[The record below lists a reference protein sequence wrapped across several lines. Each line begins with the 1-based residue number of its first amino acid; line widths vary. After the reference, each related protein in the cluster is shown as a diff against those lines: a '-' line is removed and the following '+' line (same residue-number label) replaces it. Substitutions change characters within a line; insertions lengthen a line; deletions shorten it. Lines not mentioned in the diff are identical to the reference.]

1 MSDCEAIREFH
12 KLLTMEQTLAE
23 KILSANSLT
32 KKDTRAGDTIVAR
45 VRTTMAHD
53 GSGPLA
59 IKRLEENQL
68 SLSDPKNTIFF
79 VDHSAPAA
87 RAELANAQVVLRN
100 FTQKTGAKFHEAGSG
115 ICHQVLVEN
124 YAIPGTV
131 LIGGDSHTVTAGA
144 LSCFATG
151 MGSTD
156 VAVAMNLEK
165 IWLRVP
171 GTILVSVNGKLSKG
185 VYSKDIILTLIGMLG
200 EDGANYKSLEYTG
213 STIKNLSMESRFTLS
228 NMAVESGGK
237 VGLIETDKTVRDYL
251 KIHGRENQFKELK
264 ADENAKY
271 ERTIEINAAEVE
283 PVVAAPHSVANVK
296 KISEIGE
303 VKVNQVYIGTCTNGR
318 IEDLR
323 IVAKILKGEQR
334 AKNTRFIVCP
344 ASAEVY
350 MQAAKEG
357 LVNIFME
364 AGGVVTAPG
373 CGACPGI
380 HAGILGDGEVCL
392 STQNR
397 NYKGRMG
404 NPNASI
410 YLGSP
415 AVAAATIIEGVIT
428 DPREYL

>member
-1 MSDCEAIREFH
+1 M
-12 KLLTMEQTLAE
+12 TGYTLAE

-32 KKDTRAGDTIVAR
+32 KKEVRAGDIVIAK
-45 VRTTMAHD
+45 VNLTMAHD

-59 IKRLEENQL
+59 IKRLEDNQFSLASPEN
-68 SLSDPKNTIFF
+68 TVFF
-79 VDHSAPAA
+79 TDHSAPAA
-87 RAELANAQVVLRN
+87 RAELANAQTTVRK
-100 FTQKTGAKFHEAGSG
+100 FAEKTGAKFTDIGTG
-115 ICHQVLVEN
+115 ICHQLLVES
-124 YAIPGTV
+124 YAVPGTV

-156 VAVAMNLEK
+156 VAVAMHMGK
-165 IWLRVP
+165 TWLRVP
-171 GTILVSVNGKLSKG
+171 ETIKVQVEGKLPKG
-185 VYSKDIILTLIGMLG
+185 VYSKDIILTIIGQLG
-200 EDGANYKSLEYTG
+200 EDGANYRSLEFTG
-213 STIKNLSMESRFTLS
+213 STIKDLSMESRFTLS
-228 NMAVESGGK
+228 NMAVEPGAK
-237 VGLIETDKTVRDYL
+237 VGLIETDKISREYL
-251 KIHGRENQFKELK
+251 KRHGREQQFKEIR

-271 ERTIEINAAEVE
+271 EKIMEISAAELE
-283 PVVAAPHSVANVK
+283 PVVAVPHAVSNLK
-296 KISEIGE
+296 KISELGE
-303 VKVNQVYIGTCTNGR
+303 VKVDQVYIGTCTNGR

-323 IVAKILKGEQR
+323 IVAKILKGEKR
-334 AKNTRFIVCP
+334 ANGTRFVVCP

-350 MQAAKEG
+350 MQAVKEG
-357 LVNIFME
+357 LVNIFVE
-364 AGGVVTAPG
+364 AGGAVTAPG

-415 AVAAATIIEGVIT
+415 ATAAATIIEGIIS

>member
-1 MSDCEAIREFH
+1 
-12 KLLTMEQTLAE
+12 MEQTLAE

-32 KKDTRAGDTIVAR
+32 RKEVRAGDIVIAK
-45 VRTTMAHD
+45 VNLTMAHD

-59 IKRLEENQL
+59 IKRLEDNKFQLANPEN
-68 SLSDPKNTIFF
+68 TVFF

-87 RAELANAQVVLRN
+87 RAELANAQITLRK
-100 FTQKTGAKFHEAGSG
+100 FTEKTGAKFHEAGSG

-144 LSCFATG
+144 LACFATG

-156 VAVAMNLEK
+156 VAVAMNLGK
-165 IWLRVP
+165 TWLRVP
-171 GTILVSVNGKLSKG
+171 ETIKVQVDGKLQKG
-185 VYSKDIILTLIGMLG
+185 VYSKDMILTLIGMLG
-200 EDGANYKSLEYTG
+200 EDGANYKSLEYAG
-213 STIKNLSMESRFTLS
+213 STIKRLSMESRFTLT

-237 VGLIETDKTVRDYL
+237 VGLIETDKIAREYL
-251 KIHGRENQFKELK
+251 KAHGREKQFREIK

-271 ERTIEINAAEVE
+271 ERIVEIDAAELE
-283 PVVAAPHSVANVK
+283 PVVAAPHSVAKVK
-296 KISEIGE
+296 KISELGE
-303 VKVNQVYIGTCTNGR
+303 VKVDQVYIGTCTNGR

-323 IVAKILKGEQR
+323 IVAKILKGEPR
-334 AKNTRFIVCP
+334 AKGTRFVVCP
-344 ASAEVY
+344 ASADVY

-357 LVNIFME
+357 LLNIFIE
-364 AGGVVTAPG
+364 AGGAVTAPG

-415 AVAAATIIEGVIT
+415 ATAAATIIEGVIT